1 MKLNKYLR
9 VAQNTWQENIEYRL
23 NFVMWRIRVMLQL
36 ITVYVLWYALL
47 PAGDE
52 VFGYT
57 QSTMLTYVLGTAIV
71 GSFVFSARSH
81 TIAEEVNSGDLSNFL
96 IRPMNYFKYHFAR
109 DMGDKGLNIIFSIF
123 EFSLLV
129 LLLRP
134 TLFIQTS
141 PEILLFTVVATC
153 VGVLLFFCCNVLL
166 GMIGFWSPE
175 VWAPRFIFM
184 TLLTFFSG
192 ALFPL
197 DILPEGIYRIFEILP
212 FGYMLYFPL
221 KVYLGQIA
229 IGDIW
234 LGLVAGGMWILILFG
249 ISKILWKKGLRNY
262 AAQGR

>member
-1 MKLNKYLR
+1 MDKYLR

-23 NFVMWRIRVMLQL
+23 NFLMWRIRVMLQL

-57 QSTMLTYVLGTAIV
+57 QSMMLTYVLGTAIV
-71 GSFVFSARSH
+71 GSFVFSSRSYS
-81 TIAEEVNSGDLSNFL
+81 IADEVNSGELSNFL
-96 IRPMNYFKYHFAR
+96 IRPIHYFTYHFAR
-109 DMGDKGLNIIFSIF
+109 DIGDKGLNIICSFI
-123 EFSLLV
+123 EFIILV

-134 TLFIQTS
+134 QLYVQTS
-141 PEILLFTVVATC
+141 PEILVFTVLAI
-153 VGVLLFFCCNVLL
+153 VLAVFLYFFCNVLL

-192 ALFPL
+192 GLFPL
-197 DILPEGIYRIFEILP
+197 DILPHKMFEVFQILP

-221 KVYLGQIA
+221 KVYLGQIP

-234 LGLVAGGMWILILFG
+234 VGLGVSFAWTIILFV
-249 ISKILWKKGLRNY
+249 ISKMLWRIGLKNY
-262 AAQGR
+262 TAQGR